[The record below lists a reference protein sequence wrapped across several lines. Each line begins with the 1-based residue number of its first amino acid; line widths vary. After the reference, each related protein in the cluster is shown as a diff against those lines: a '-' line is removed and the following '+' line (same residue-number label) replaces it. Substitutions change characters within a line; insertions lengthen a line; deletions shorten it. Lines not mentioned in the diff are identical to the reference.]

1 MLGRRHGRESRGARV
16 IGGGVVGTAPPTRAA
31 GVSGTTADLGE
42 LLDVAV
48 RLDYMVSQ
56 ITEEEFRW
64 QDANYDRDS
73 ALGRE
78 LLFLIADNGWS
89 RATTERISVTRSD
102 SLETSIEVDI
112 DLDRVTHE
120 AFRGR
125 TGRIWLPILVLPPL
139 RQSPESDPQSALAV
153 MNAAGTPQATL
164 ADADVTHRIAAA
176 ITEII
181 VNMAVPRLPDSGNG
195 HLSSIR
201 AQRLM
206 LSAAVY
212 RLLRGDH
219 VPSAV
224 LSRQTPPRQVEVG
237 PVRRIGRARRDV
249 GDLLEYFAGLLTPAQ
264 SSGPD
269 DAAGTRRL
277 TERATRVLLAF
288 AESTVVVVAAELGHS
303 PATLTVTVP
312 SRALHLALPG
322 AVEAEG
328 SVARTARRWRRR
340 VSWRWLYPVRWNW
353 ILPRALLQIDLL
365 LPSAE
370 ADRQVQVSL
379 PEGVALD
386 PSQPRSARAG
396 LEIKTRQPPPIWQL
410 RQLVCQLVDASQWPT
425 PLYQSLADLTRAKAA
440 ASLESLREHQVSAAP
455 GEVALTAAESSDAT
469 REYRN
474 VLDEADRILGGISAG
489 GETAALHSLLA
500 VWQQASGRLD
510 QTLQR
515 RSASEAVSPGAVVA
529 RARQIEDASQ
539 RAAPTTARIGVH
551 IAVTDSEHFS
561 IAWFSG
567 WMSALLIVV
576 VLGFFASEAT
586 LGIRSSKISPEVLAI
601 VLTLFSAIQAGRI
614 EQPDRSTMRGL
625 LAQAGSGL
633 IVASIMPAVI
643 LAVALAFSTSTA
655 WAIAWAAVSLSLQL
669 LLQLML
675 RQRLRKKLATG
686 RQETDGPAPTTG
698 LTLHTDAP
706 DYSHAEILH
715 SPWWL
720 STTADA
726 LMVGRQAYGYVAWQH
741 GGPQTLS
748 SLLQGGRPAGEAP
761 EAAPASLLEQ
771 PANVLALQRSSMAGQ
786 SLTFAVFRDEPQG
799 DWNPAPA
806 EVIKVDLDPG
816 LLAPTER
823 VSGIVGVYLGL
834 PRGAGLPAVP
844 DHPVTAVLRAAAD
857 RRLTVLEVQLPVPP
871 PIASYADLLWARVRV
886 GLHNDDIGQLTPILL
901 DIAGLAAGERGGR
914 RPVVGVQTVSDG
926 IPRILNPRPPAARP
940 AAGSRQAG
948 VRRLVLAR
956 DLDVVTASGLDQ
968 IESPMAR
975 TWRVMAICA
984 DWRMGIESTVL
995 STLDHGLQ
1003 LAALTSVTLF
1013 GKAVMLLLGHRPDSP
1028 RAPDRAREP
1037 NGSSGSAPAPA
1048 DRGISVCVDKWLSET
1063 DLGTDLGAA
1072 GKYPLLR
1079 VHMRTPDRPG
1089 ATLEVLESLR
1099 ATLKEMA
1106 PGSLDERDWNVWYAR
1121 AVVASGNVALIQ
1133 LTAKLAV
1140 DPDLRPA
1147 GRKPVSAWGQAEF
1160 STIERRALALAAHK
1174 MSASPGRAV
1183 NDRDLPANTVISVG
1197 LVETPDLDPAA
1208 GPWGVIQNSDTDPGY
1223 IRRAG

>member
-1 MLGRRHGRESRGARV
+1 M
-16 IGGGVVGTAPPTRAA
+16 VGTAPPTR
-31 GVSGTTADLGE
+31 VSGFSGAAAVSGE

-56 ITEEEFRW
+56 ITPEEFRW

-89 RATTERISVTRSD
+89 RATSEKISVTRSD
-102 SLETSIEVDI
+102 SLETSIEIDI
-112 DLDRVTHE
+112 DLDRITHE

-139 RQSPESDPQSALAV
+139 RQRTESDPQSALTV
-153 MNAAGTPQATL
+153 MDAAGTPQATL
-164 ADADVTHRIAAA
+164 ADADITHRIAAA

-206 LSAAVY
+206 LSGAIY

-219 VPSAV
+219 VPASV
-224 LSRQTPPRQVEVG
+224 LSGQTPPRQAEVW

-249 GDLLEYFAGLLTPAQ
+249 GDLLEYFAGLLIPAE

-288 AESTVVVVAAELGHS
+288 AESTVVVVAAEFGHS

-312 SRALHLALPG
+312 SRALHLAQPG
-322 AVEAEG
+322 AAEADG
-328 SVARTARRWRRR
+328 TAAPSARRWRRPA
-340 VSWRWLYPVRWNW
+340 SWRWLYPGRWNW

-379 PEGVALD
+379 PEGVSLD

-396 LEIKTRQPPPIWQL
+396 LEIKTRQPPPIRQL
-410 RQLVCQLVDASQWPT
+410 RQLVGQLVKAPQWPT
-425 PLYQSLADLTRAKAA
+425 PLYQSLADLARAKAA
-440 ASLESLREHQVSAAP
+440 ASLESLREHQVGAAP
-455 GEVALTAAESSDAT
+455 GQVPLTATESSDAT
-469 REYRN
+469 REFRN
-474 VLDEADRILGGISAG
+474 VLGEADRILGDITAG
-489 GETAALHSLLA
+489 GKTPALHSLLA
-500 VWQQASGRLD
+500 DWQQASGRLD
-510 QTLQR
+510 QDLQR
-515 RSASEAVSPGAVVA
+515 RSATEAVSPGSVVA
-529 RARQIEDASQ
+529 RARQIEDGSQ
-539 RAAPTTARIGVH
+539 RAAPTAARIGVH

-576 VLGFFASEAT
+576 VLGFFAGDAA
-586 LGIRSSKISPEVLAI
+586 LRIRSQAISPEVLAI

-625 LAQAGSGL
+625 MAQAGSGL

-686 RQETDGPAPTTG
+686 RQETDGSASATG

-761 EAAPASLLEQ
+761 EAAP
-771 PANVLALQRSSMAGQ
+771 
-786 SLTFAVFRDEPQG
+786 
-799 DWNPAPA
+799 
-806 EVIKVDLDPG
+806 
-816 LLAPTER
+816 
-823 VSGIVGVYLGL
+823 
-834 PRGAGLPAVP
+834 
-844 DHPVTAVLRAAAD
+844 LRCW
-857 RRLTVLEVQLPVPP
+857 
-871 PIASYADLLWARVRV
+871 S
-886 GLHNDDIGQLTPILL
+886 
-901 DIAGLAAGERGGR
+901 
-914 RPVVGVQTVSDG
+914 
-926 IPRILNPRPPAARP
+926 
-940 AAGSRQAG
+940 
-948 VRRLVLAR
+948 
-956 DLDVVTASGLDQ
+956 
-968 IESPMAR
+968 
-975 TWRVMAICA
+975 
-984 DWRMGIESTVL
+984 
-995 STLDHGLQ
+995 
-1003 LAALTSVTLF
+1003 
-1013 GKAVMLLLGHRPDSP
+1013 SP
-1028 RAPDRAREP
+1028 RTSSRCSERAWPHSR
-1037 NGSSGSAPAPA
+1037 
-1048 DRGISVCVDKWLSET
+1048 
-1063 DLGTDLGAA
+1063 
-1072 GKYPLLR
+1072 
-1079 VHMRTPDRPG
+1079 
-1089 ATLEVLESLR
+1089 
-1099 ATLKEMA
+1099 
-1106 PGSLDERDWNVWYAR
+1106 
-1121 AVVASGNVALIQ
+1121 
-1133 LTAKLAV
+1133 
-1140 DPDLRPA
+1140 
-1147 GRKPVSAWGQAEF
+1147 
-1160 STIERRALALAAHK
+1160 
-1174 MSASPGRAV
+1174 
-1183 NDRDLPANTVISVG
+1183 
-1197 LVETPDLDPAA
+1197 
-1208 GPWGVIQNSDTDPGY
+1208 
-1223 IRRAG
+1223 

>member
-1 MLGRRHGRESRGARV
+1 MVGTAGAHRGA
-16 IGGGVVGTAPPTRAA
+16 GGGAVGTAPPAR
-31 GVSGTTADLGE
+31 DM

-56 ITEEEFRW
+56 ITPEEFRW

-112 DLDRVTHE
+112 DLDRITHE

-139 RQSPESDPQSALAV
+139 RQSSESDPQGALTV
-153 MNAAGTPQATL
+153 MDATGTPQATL

-181 VNMAVPRLPDSGNG
+181 VNMALPRLPDSGNG

-206 LSAAVY
+206 LSAAIY

-224 LSRQTPPRQVEVG
+224 VSGQTPPRLAEAG
-237 PVRRIGRARRDV
+237 PVQRIGHARRDV
-249 GDLLEYFAGLLTPAQ
+249 GDLLEYFSGLLTPAEPAR
-264 SSGPD
+264 PD
-269 DAAGTRRL
+269 DATGTRRL
-277 TERATRVLLAF
+277 TERAIRVLLAF
-288 AESTVVVVAAELGHS
+288 AESTVVVVAAEFGHS

-312 SRALHLALPG
+312 SRALHEAPPG
-322 AVEAEG
+322 SVEADG
-328 SVARTARRWRRR
+328 SVGRTARRWRHPS
-340 VSWRWLYPVRWNW
+340 SWRWLRPGRWNW

-386 PSQPRSARAG
+386 PSQPRSARTE
-396 LEIKTRQPPPIWQL
+396 LDIKTRQPPPVRQL
-410 RQLVCQLVDASQWPT
+410 RQLVAQLVNASDWPA
-425 PLYQSLADLTRAKAA
+425 PLYQCLADLAQAKAA
-440 ASLESLREHQVSAAP
+440 ASLESLREHRVCAAL
-455 GEVALTAAESSDAT
+455 GQLALTSTESTEAT
-469 REYRN
+469 REFRN
-474 VLDEADRILGGISAG
+474 VLGEAERILGGI
-489 GETAALHSLLA
+489 TAEGKTTARQALLA
-500 VWQQASGRLD
+500 GWQQDSGRLD
-510 QTLQR
+510 RALQR
-515 RSASEAVSPGAVVA
+515 RSATEAVSPGAVVA

-567 WMSALLIVV
+567 WMSALLMLV
-576 VLGFFASEAT
+576 VLGFFVAEAVR
-586 LGIRSSKISPEVLAI
+586 GISNQGISPEVLAI

-614 EQPDRSTMRGL
+614 EQSDRSTMRGL

-633 IVASIMPAVI
+633 IVASIMPAVV
-643 LAVALAFSTSTA
+643 LAVALAFSTSA
-655 WAIAWAAVSLSLQL
+655 VWAITWAVISMTLQL
-669 LLQLML
+669 HLQFLL

-686 RQETDGPAPTTG
+686 RREADGLVPQTG
-698 LTLHTDAP
+698 LMLYTDAP
-706 DYSHAEILH
+706 DYAHAEVLH
-715 SPWWL
+715 SSWWR

-741 GGPQTLS
+741 GGPQSLS
-748 SLLQGGRPAGEAP
+748 SLLQGGRPAGETS

-771 PANVLALQRSSMAGQ
+771 PANVLALQRSSTAAQ
-786 SLTFAVFRDEPQG
+786 SLTFAIFRDEPQA
-799 DWNPAPA
+799 DWNPAPD

-816 LLAPTER
+816 RLAPTER
-823 VSGIVGVYLGL
+823 VSGMVGVYVGL
-834 PRGAGLPAVP
+834 PRGAGLLAVAE
-844 DHPVTAVLRAAAD
+844 HPVTAVLRAAAS

-871 PIASYADLLWARVRV
+871 PTASYADLLWARVRI
-886 GLHNDDIGQLTPILL
+886 GLPDDDIEQLTPILR
-901 DIAGLAAGERGGR
+901 DIAGLAAGERGAS
-914 RPVVGVQTVSDG
+914 RPVVGVQTVSGG
-926 IPRILNPRPPAARP
+926 IPRILNPRPAAANPGPAAEP
-940 AAGSRQAG
+940 EQAQR
-948 VRRLVLAR
+948 RRLVLAR
-956 DLDVVTASGLDQ
+956 DLDAVTASGLGR
-968 IESPMAR
+968 IESPNVR

-984 DWRMGIESTVL
+984 DWRMGIEANVL
-995 STLDHGLQ
+995 SGLDHGLE

-1013 GKAVMLLLGHRPDSP
+1013 GKAVMLLLGHRPDGPPASDGLP
-1028 RAPDRAREP
+1028 TSNGAPGVTPARV
-1037 NGSSGSAPAPA
+1037 G
-1048 DRGISVCVDKWLSET
+1048 RGITVYLDKWLTGT
-1063 DLGTDLGAA
+1063 DLGTDLGAT

-1140 DPDLRPA
+1140 DPDLKPA
-1147 GRKPVSAWGQAEF
+1147 GGKSVSAWGQAEF
-1160 STIERRALALAAHK
+1160 SMIERRALALAAHK
-1174 MSASPGRAV
+1174 MSASPGRPV
-1183 NDRDLPANTVISVG
+1183 NDQDLPANTVISVG
-1197 LVETPDLDPAA
+1197 LVKTPDLDPAA
-1208 GPWGVIQNSDTDPGY
+1208 GPVV
-1223 IRRAG
+1223 AA

>member
-1 MLGRRHGRESRGARV
+1 
-16 IGGGVVGTAPPTRAA
+16 VVGTPPPTRVS
-31 GVSGTTADLGE
+31 GVSGAAEVSGE

-56 ITEEEFRW
+56 ITPEEFRW

-89 RATTERISVTRSD
+89 RATSEKISVTRSD
-102 SLETSIEVDI
+102 SLETSIEIDI
-112 DLDRVTHE
+112 DLDRITHE

-139 RQSPESDPQSALAV
+139 RQSAESDPQSALTV
-153 MNAAGTPQATL
+153 MDAAGTPHATL
-164 ADADVTHRIAAA
+164 ADADITHRIAAA

-206 LSAAVY
+206 LSAAIY

-219 VPSAV
+219 VPASV
-224 LSRQTPPRQVEVG
+224 LSGQTPPRQAEVW
-237 PVRRIGRARRDV
+237 PVQRIGRARRDV
-249 GDLLEYFAGLLTPAQ
+249 GDLLEYFAGLLIPAE

-277 TERATRVLLAF
+277 TERATRVLQAF
-288 AESTVVVVAAELGHS
+288 AESTVVVVAAEFGHS

-312 SRALHLALPG
+312 SRALHLAPPG
-322 AVEAEG
+322 AVETDGMAAP
-328 SVARTARRWRRR
+328 SARGWRRPA
-340 VSWRWLYPVRWNW
+340 SWRWLYPGRWNW

-365 LPSAE
+365 LPSAV

-379 PEGVALD
+379 PEGVSLD
-386 PSQPRSARAG
+386 PSQPRSARAR
-396 LEIKTRQPPPIWQL
+396 LEIKTRQPPPVRQL
-410 RQLVCQLVDASQWPT
+410 RQLVGQLVKASQWPT
-425 PLYQSLADLTRAKAA
+425 PLYQSLADLAQAKAA
-440 ASLESLREHQVSAAP
+440 ASLESLREHQVGAAP
-455 GEVALTAAESSDAT
+455 GQVPLTATESSDAT
-469 REYRN
+469 REFRN
-474 VLDEADRILGGISAG
+474 VLAEADRILGDIAAG
-489 GETAALHSLLA
+489 GMTPALHSLLA

-510 QTLQR
+510 QHLQR
-515 RSASEAVSPGAVVA
+515 RSATEAVSPGAVVA

-576 VLGFFASEAT
+576 VLGFFAGDAT
-586 LGIRSSKISPEVLAI
+586 LGIRSQAISPEVLAI

-614 EQPDRSTMRGL
+614 EQSDRSTMRGL

-686 RQETDGPAPTTG
+686 WQETDGLAPATG
-698 LTLHTDAP
+698 LTLYTDAP
-706 DYSHAEILH
+706 DYSHAQILH

-720 STTADA
+720 STAADA

-771 PANVLALQRSSMAGQ
+771 PANVLALQRSSMAAQ

-799 DWNPAPA
+799 DWNPAPD

-816 LLAPTER
+816 RLAPTER

-834 PRGAGLPAVP
+834 PRGAGLLAVP
-844 DHPVTAVLRAAAD
+844 DHPVTTVLRAAAD

-871 PIASYADLLWARVRV
+871 PIASYADLLWARVRI
-886 GLHNDDIGQLTPILL
+886 GLHDDDIGQLTPILL
-901 DIAGLAAGERGGR
+901 DIAGLADGERSGT
-914 RPVVGVQTVSDG
+914 RPVVGVQTVPDG
-926 IPRILNPRPPAARP
+926 IPRILNPRPAAARP
-940 AAGSRQAG
+940 AAGSGQAG
-948 VRRLVLAR
+948 GGRLVLAR
-956 DLDVVTASGLDQ
+956 DLDVVTASGLGK
-968 IESPMAR
+968 IESPAAR

-1013 GKAVMLLLGHRPDSP
+1013 GKAVMLLLGHRPDDP
-1028 RAPDRAREP
+1028 RTREP
-1037 NGSSGSAPAPA
+1037 NGPPGPAPAPA
-1048 DRGISVCVDKWLSET
+1048 DRGITVCVDKWLSET

-1089 ATLEVLESLR
+1089 ATLEVLDSLR
-1099 ATLKEMA
+1099 VTLKEMA

-1160 STIERRALALAAHK
+1160 STIERRALALAAYK

-1197 LVETPDLDPAA
+1197 LVKTPDLDTAA
-1208 GPWGVIQNSDTDPGY
+1208 GPWTGIKNSDTDAGY

>member
-1 MLGRRHGRESRGARV
+1 
-16 IGGGVVGTAPPTRAA
+16 VVGTPPPTRVS
-31 GVSGTTADLGE
+31 GVSGAAEVSGE

-56 ITEEEFRW
+56 ITPEEFRW

-89 RATTERISVTRSD
+89 RATSEKISVTRSD
-102 SLETSIEVDI
+102 SLETSIEIDI
-112 DLDRVTHE
+112 DLDRITHE

-139 RQSPESDPQSALAV
+139 RQSAESDPQSALTV
-153 MNAAGTPQATL
+153 MDAAGTPHATL
-164 ADADVTHRIAAA
+164 ADADITHRIAAA

-206 LSAAVY
+206 LSAAIY

-219 VPSAV
+219 VPASV
-224 LSRQTPPRQVEVG
+224 LSGQTPPRQAEVW
-237 PVRRIGRARRDV
+237 PVQRIGRARRDV
-249 GDLLEYFAGLLTPAQ
+249 GDLLEYFAGLLIPAE

-277 TERATRVLLAF
+277 TERATRVLQAF
-288 AESTVVVVAAELGHS
+288 AESTVVVVAAEFGHS

-312 SRALHLALPG
+312 SRALHLAPPG
-322 AVEAEG
+322 AVETDGMAAP
-328 SVARTARRWRRR
+328 SARGWRRPA
-340 VSWRWLYPVRWNW
+340 SWRWLYPGRWNW

-365 LPSAE
+365 LPSAV

-379 PEGVALD
+379 PEGVSLD
-386 PSQPRSARAG
+386 PSQPRSARAR
-396 LEIKTRQPPPIWQL
+396 LEIKTRQPPPVRQL
-410 RQLVCQLVDASQWPT
+410 RQLVGQLVKASQWPT
-425 PLYQSLADLTRAKAA
+425 PLYQSLADLAQAKAA
-440 ASLESLREHQVSAAP
+440 ASLESLREHQVGAAP
-455 GEVALTAAESSDAT
+455 GQVPLTATESSDAT
-469 REYRN
+469 REFRN
-474 VLDEADRILGGISAG
+474 VLAEADRILGDIAAG
-489 GETAALHSLLA
+489 GMTPALHSLLA

-510 QTLQR
+510 QHLQR
-515 RSASEAVSPGAVVA
+515 RSATEAVSPGAVVA

-576 VLGFFASEAT
+576 VLGFFAGDAT
-586 LGIRSSKISPEVLAI
+586 LGIRSQAISPEVLAI

-614 EQPDRSTMRGL
+614 EQSDRSTMRGL

-686 RQETDGPAPTTG
+686 WQETDGLAPATG
-698 LTLHTDAP
+698 LTLYTDAP
-706 DYSHAEILH
+706 DYSHAQILH

-720 STTADA
+720 STAADA

-771 PANVLALQRSSMAGQ
+771 PANVLALQRSSMAAQ

-799 DWNPAPA
+799 DWNPAPD

-816 LLAPTER
+816 RLAPTER

-834 PRGAGLPAVP
+834 PRGAGLLAVP
-844 DHPVTAVLRAAAD
+844 DHPVTTVLRAAAD

-871 PIASYADLLWARVRV
+871 PIASYADLLWARVRI
-886 GLHNDDIGQLTPILL
+886 GLHDDDIGQLTPILL
-901 DIAGLAAGERGGR
+901 DIAGLADGERSGT
-914 RPVVGVQTVSDG
+914 RPVVGVQTVPDG
-926 IPRILNPRPPAARP
+926 IPRILNPRPAAARP
-940 AAGSRQAG
+940 AAGSGQAG
-948 VRRLVLAR
+948 GGRLVLAR
-956 DLDVVTASGLDQ
+956 DLDVVTASGLGK
-968 IESPMAR
+968 IESPAAR

-1013 GKAVMLLLGHRPDSP
+1013 GKAVMLLLGHRPDDP
-1028 RAPDRAREP
+1028 RTREP
-1037 NGSSGSAPAPA
+1037 NGPPGPAPAPA
-1048 DRGISVCVDKWLSET
+1048 DRGITVCVDKWLSET

-1089 ATLEVLESLR
+1089 ATLEVLDSLR
-1099 ATLKEMA
+1099 VTLKEMA

-1197 LVETPDLDPAA
+1197 LVKTPDLDTAA
-1208 GPWGVIQNSDTDPGY
+1208 GPWTGIKNSDTDAGY

>member
-16 IGGGVVGTAPPTRAA
+16 IGGGVVGTAPPTRAS
-31 GVSGTTADLGE
+31 GVSGTAAVSGE
-42 LLDVAV
+42 LLDVAL

-56 ITEEEFRW
+56 ITPEEFRW

-89 RATTERISVTRSD
+89 RATSERTSVTRSD
-102 SLETSIEVDI
+102 SLETSIEIDI
-112 DLDRVTHE
+112 DLDRITHE

-139 RQSPESDPQSALAV
+139 RQSPESDPQSALTV
-153 MNAAGTPQATL
+153 MDAAGTPQATL
-164 ADADVTHRIAAA
+164 ADADITHRIAAA

-195 HLSSIR
+195 NLSSIR

-206 LSAAVY
+206 LSAAIY

-219 VPSAV
+219 VPASV
-224 LSRQTPPRQVEVG
+224 LSGQTPARQAEVR
-237 PVRRIGRARRDV
+237 PVQRIARARRDV
-249 GDLLEYFAGLLTPAQ
+249 GDLLEYFAGLLIPAEA
-264 SSGPD
+264 SGSD

-288 AESTVVVVAAELGHS
+288 AESTVVVVAAEFGHS

-322 AVEAEG
+322 AVEADG
-328 SVARTARRWRRR
+328 TAAPPARRPA
-340 VSWRWLYPVRWNW
+340 SWRWLYPGRWNW

-396 LEIKTRQPPPIWQL
+396 LEIKTRQPPPIRQL
-410 RQLVCQLVDASQWPT
+410 RQLIGQLVKASQWPT
-425 PLYQSLADLTRAKAA
+425 PLYQSLADLARAKAA
-440 ASLESLREHQVSAAP
+440 ASLESLREHQVGAAP
-455 GEVALTAAESSDAT
+455 GQVPLTAAESSDAT
-469 REYRN
+469 REFRN
-474 VLDEADRILGGISAG
+474 VLGEADRILGDITAG
-489 GETAALHSLLA
+489 GKTPALHSLLTG
-500 VWQQASGRLD
+500 WQQASGRLD
-510 QTLQR
+510 QHLQR
-515 RSASEAVSPGAVVA
+515 RSATEAVSPGAVVA

-576 VLGFFASEAT
+576 VLGFFTGDAT
-586 LGIRSSKISPEVLAI
+586 LGIRSQAISPEVLAI

-614 EQPDRSTMRGL
+614 EQPDQSTMRGL

-686 RQETDGPAPTTG
+686 RQETDGPAPAAG
-698 LTLHTDAP
+698 LTFHTDAP
-706 DYSHAEILH
+706 DYSHAQILH

-741 GGPQTLS
+741 GGPQSLS
-748 SLLQGGRPAGEAP
+748 SLLQGGRPAGEPP

-771 PANVLALQRSSMAGQ
+771 PANVLALQRSSMAAQ
-786 SLTFAVFRDEPQG
+786 SLTFAVFRDEPEG
-799 DWNPAPA
+799 DWNPAPD

-816 LLAPTER
+816 RLAPTER

-834 PRGAGLPAVP
+834 PRGGGVLAVP

-871 PIASYADLLWARVRV
+871 PIASYADLLWARVRI
-886 GLHNDDIGQLTPILL
+886 GLHDDDIGQLTPILL
-901 DIAGLAAGERGGR
+901 DIAGLAGGERSGP
-914 RPVVGVQTVSDG
+914 RPVVGVQTVPDG
-926 IPRILNPRPPAARP
+926 TPRILNPRPTATQP
-940 AAGSRQAG
+940 AAGSGQAG
-948 VRRLVLAR
+948 VRGLVLAR
-956 DLDVVTASGLDQ
+956 DLDVVAASGLGN
-968 IESPMAR
+968 IESPAAR

-1003 LAALTSVTLF
+1003 LAALTTVTLF
-1013 GKAVMLLLGHRPDSP
+1013 GKAVMLLLGHQPDGQP
-1028 RAPDRAREP
+1028 AREL
-1037 NGSSGSAPAPA
+1037 NGPPGSAPALA
-1048 DRGISVCVDKWLSET
+1048 DRGISVCVDKWLSGT
-1063 DLGTDLGAA
+1063 DLGADLGAA

-1089 ATLEVLESLR
+1089 ATLEVLDSLR
-1099 ATLKEMA
+1099 MTLKEMA

-1140 DPDLRPA
+1140 DPDLSSA
-1147 GRKPVSAWGQAEF
+1147 GRKPVSAWGQPEF

-1197 LVETPDLDPAA
+1197 LVKTPDLDAAA
-1208 GPWGVIQNSDTDPGY
+1208 GPWGAIQNSDTDLGY